1 VRYIDLDTKIP
12 NLSLKRSEPLPMLKA
27 SVRYLRHV
35 LSAATDVP
43 EFQRQ
48 LATPTVPKFSQAL
61 VSIVENVAEYEL
73 KVGD

>member
-1 VRYIDLDTKIP
+1 
-12 NLSLKRSEPLPMLKA
+12 MLKA

-61 VSIVENVAEYEL
+61 VSIVNNVAEYEL

>member
-1 VRYIDLDTKIP
+1 
-12 NLSLKRSEPLPMLKA
+12 MLKA

-35 LSAATDVP
+35 LSAAADVP

-48 LATPTVPKFSQAL
+48 LAIPTVPKFSQAL